1 MAKKKQGKE
10 NKIKTPKKTKSKK
23 KYPIE
28 LRYPISHHHVTDW
41 DDPREYVVSH
51 YDYDF
56 IWIFQINKAE
66 GIGQSFEGRPAKGLS
81 RETRYELTNQI

>member
-1 MAKKKQGKE
+1 MSKKKKQGKE
-10 NKIKTPKKTKSKK
+10 NRTSKKTKSKK
-23 KYPIE
+23 KFPLE
-28 LRYPISHHHVTDW
+28 LKQPLTRHYIDW
-41 DDPREYVVSH
+41 DDPAEFIISH

-66 GIGQSFEGRPAKGLS
+66 GIGQAFEGRPVKGLS